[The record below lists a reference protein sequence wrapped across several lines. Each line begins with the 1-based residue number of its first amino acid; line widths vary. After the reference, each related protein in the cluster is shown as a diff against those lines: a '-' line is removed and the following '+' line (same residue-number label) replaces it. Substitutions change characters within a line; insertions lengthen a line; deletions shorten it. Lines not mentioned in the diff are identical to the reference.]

1 MLDLRLHRQQT
12 TRADPMSDREALRR
26 LLQQSPALAA
36 KVVGFNWELAVSVHP
51 THRRQCLPE
60 IPDAVWHE
68 PRLKGRLSNLL
79 LNRVGLSD
87 RNFFETPNALWPL
100 ALLPADRLHRL
111 SLHIGAL
118 ILGIRVRSSLS
129 REHVIGWK
137 KKLGEEAY
145 RFAMNSA
152 SLLPAGRLPLKAI
165 ATEAADE
172 LGASVVM
179 AALTNEP
186 EGLRRRVA
194 LKFPTEV
201 AALDMEP
208 ASATQ
213 VCLMIARMLEGEW
226 FSSLAALR
234 K

>member
-1 MLDLRLHRQQT
+1 
-12 TRADPMSDREALRR
+12 MSDRESLRR
-26 LLQQSPALAA
+26 LLQQSPAVAA
-36 KVVGFNWELAVSVHP
+36 KVVGFNWELADSVHP
-51 THRRQCLPE
+51 ARRRRCLPE

-79 LNRVGLSD
+79 LERVGLSD
-87 RNFFETPNALWPL
+87 SNFFETPNSLWPL
-100 ALLPADRLHRL
+100 ALLPADRLQRL
-111 SLHIGAL
+111 ALHIGAL

-137 KKLGEEAY
+137 KKLGDEAY

-152 SLLPAGRLPLKAI
+152 SLLPVGRLPLKAI

-172 LGASVVM
+172 LGASFVM
-179 AALTNEP
+179 AALTTEP
-186 EGLRRRVA
+186 EALSQRVA

-213 VCLMIARMLEGEW
+213 VCLMIARIVEGEW
-226 FSSLAALR
+226 FSSLEALR